1 MAAKIDENNVFA
13 AVTKGSWALLGLL
26 TVTGYVLQSPRFAAG
41 VAAGGTLALA
51 NYYWLMSILR
61 RILHQQPTQPVRY
74 AQVRY
79 LLRLTLIA
87 IALYLLIVRAHI
99 DIMGL
104 FVGLSII
111 AAVIVVLSFYMYATK
126 GE

>member
-1 MAAKIDENNVFA
+1 MAAKIDENNIFA

-26 TVTGYVLQSPRFAAG
+26 AAAGYVLRSPRFAAG
-41 VAAGGTLALA
+41 VAVGGILVLA

-61 RILHQQPTQPVRY
+61 RILYQHPTRAVRY
-74 AQVRY
+74 AQARY
-79 LLRLTLIA
+79 LLRLTLLA

-99 DIMGL
+99 DVMGL
-104 FVGLSII
+104 IVGLSII
-111 AAVIVVLSFYMYATK
+111 AAVIGALSFYMFATK